1 MLEIYLPVFERLLC
15 SIYSETERSS
25 GSEETLFETRNMH
38 VYIRNASFLLA
49 RRIDL
54 TLFSLDLIYFEPV
67 QVRDSQIFEYF
78 NRMFRSRYNSEPNDA
93 TITIRWIRRWFDS
106 VDNWFRSRRGM
117 RQKGRVKGD

>member
-49 RRIDL
+49 RRIAL

-67 QVRDSQIFEYF
+67 QVRGSQFLNISIECSD
-78 NRMFRSRYNSEPNDA
+78 RDIIPNQ
-93 TITIRWIRRWFDS
+93 TTRLLLYVGLEGGSIRWTIGF
-106 VDNWFRSRRGM
+106 
-117 RQKGRVKGD
+117 GREEG